1 MTLENVTKVS
11 VWSLEGGRLL
21 RWARWPIFYVQK
33 EGIVLRIGK
42 IALKQLLSP
51 VVEALGFQIWGI
63 EIEKNKSTALL
74 RVYIDLT
81 DNFISVDDCAV
92 VSKHIVAILNVERVF
107 AGKYTLEVSSPG
119 IERPLYDLA
128 HYESFV
134 GHDIALRLRFPH
146 GNRKNFKG
154 CLHGVEGDEIVVR
167 IDSSEYLFPF
177 ENIDRANVIAK
188 F

>member
-1 MTLENVTKVS
+1 MTKVS

>member
-1 MTLENVTKVS
+1 M
-11 VWSLEGGRLL
+11 
-21 RWARWPIFYVQK
+21 
-33 EGIVLRIGK
+33 RIGK

-146 GNRKNFKG
+146 GNRKKFKG

>member
-1 MTLENVTKVS
+1 
-11 VWSLEGGRLL
+11 
-21 RWARWPIFYVQK
+21 VQK
-33 EGIVLRIGK
+33 ERIILRIGK

-51 VVEALGFQIWGI
+51 IVEALGFQLWGI
-63 EIEKNKSTALL
+63 EIENNKSIALL
-74 RVYIDLT
+74 RVYIDLA

-92 VSKHIVAILNVERVF
+92 VSKHIVAILNVEQVF
-107 AGKYTLEVSSPG
+107 VGKYTLEVSSPG

-128 HYESFV
+128 HFESFV
-134 GHDIALRLRFPH
+134 GHDIALKLRFAH

-154 CLHGVEGDEIVVR
+154 CLHGVEGEEIVVR
-167 IDSSEYLFPF
+167 IDNSEYLFPF

>member
-1 MTLENVTKVS
+1 M
-11 VWSLEGGRLL
+11 
-21 RWARWPIFYVQK
+21 
-33 EGIVLRIGK
+33 RIGK

-63 EIEKNKSTALL
+63 EIENNKSIALL

-81 DNFISVDDCAV
+81 DNFISVDDCAA

-146 GNRKNFKG
+146 GNRKKFKG

-167 IDSSEYLFPF
+167 IDSSEFLFPF